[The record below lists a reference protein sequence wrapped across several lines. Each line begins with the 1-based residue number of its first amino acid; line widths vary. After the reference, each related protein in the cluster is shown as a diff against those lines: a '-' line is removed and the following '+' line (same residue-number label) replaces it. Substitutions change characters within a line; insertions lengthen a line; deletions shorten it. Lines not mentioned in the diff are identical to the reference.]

1 MSEVSFPRHFLWGA
15 ATSAYQVEGSPLA
28 DGAGVSN
35 WHRFTHQPGNVANND
50 TGDIACDHYRRW
62 RDDIAL
68 MRELNLNA
76 YRFSI
81 SWSRIL
87 PDGTGQV
94 NQAGIDFYSRLVD
107 ALLEAK
113 IKPMVT
119 LYHWDLPAALD
130 DRGGWVN
137 RDIANWFADYATIMF
152 RALGDRIPMW
162 ATLNE
167 PWVVVDAG
175 YVHGVHAPGHRSNY
189 EAPRVTH
196 NLFRAHGEAVK
207 AYRAIGKRQI
217 GIVLNLEPK
226 YPASNDPDDIIATK
240 RADAYM
246 NRQYADPLFRGSYP
260 EEMHEIFGEAW
271 PSFPSDDFELIRQP
285 IDFLGVNYYTRGLTK
300 NDPSVRIEKAL
311 RVKNPS
317 ATYTTTDCE
326 VYPQGLT
333 DILVWASERSGLPVY
348 VTENGSAFYDPPVAV
363 GGHVED
369 PHRVA
374 YLRSHLSAVQ
384 AAIAQGAD
392 IRGYFAWSL
401 LDNFEWG
408 AGFSKRFGL
417 VHVNYATQER
427 TIKDS
432 GRVYAEIAKAS
443 ASQS

>member
-1 MSEVSFPRHFLWGA
+1 MSDVFPRHFLWGA

-28 DGAGVSN
+28 DGAGISN

-62 RDDIAL
+62 PDDIAL

-87 PDGTGQV
+87 PEGTGQV
-94 NQAGIDFYSRLVD
+94 NRAGIDFYSRLVD

-137 RDIANWFADYATIMF
+137 RDIASWFADYATIMF

-189 EAPRVTH
+189 EAPLVTH
-196 NLFRAHGEAVK
+196 NLFRAHGAAVK
-207 AYRAIGKRQI
+207 AYRAIGKQQI

-226 YPASNDPDDIIATK
+226 YPASNDPDDITATK

-260 EEMHEIFGEAW
+260 DEMNEIFGEAW
-271 PSFPSDDFELIRQP
+271 PSFPADDFKLIQQP

-300 NDPSVRIEKAL
+300 NDPSVQIEKAL

-317 ATYTTTDCE
+317 ATYMTTDWE
-326 VYPQGLT
+326 VFPQGLT
-333 DILVWASERSGLPVY
+333 DILVWAAERSGGLPIY
-348 VTENGSAFYDPPVAV
+348 VTENGSAFYDPPVAS
-363 GGHVED
+363 GGRVED
-369 PHRVA
+369 PHRIA
-374 YLRSHLSAVQ
+374 YLRSHLAAVQ

-432 GRVYAEIAKAS
+432 GRVYAEYARGTHS
-443 ASQS
+443 